1 MSVGTGYHRLVKHII
16 IGVSVTLLGKEADP
30 VEERRISFKIDGA
43 AVIDQSIS
51 FRLLSKLLDGI
62 QNTFFCI
69 GLALTEREAKS
80 TGRIPNYIQQACE
93 LRRVIE
99 KPGSYEV
106 VAEVADLYQN
116 NLFDFDLGKKT
127 LDSFNILI
135 NSLSEND
142 ANTISTTFPDSIHRR
157 RILRSVETYCPRVGD
172 EWEIVFKDTLRQK
185 SNILNINVRELI
197 QQAVSPPD
205 IEMMTVTGKL
215 MRLHLDEHKIAIY
228 YQPTGR
234 ILDCYYDIEIEDFI
248 IGNLKDLIQVTGHVQ
263 LDASGHPEKIIDA
276 NSISELDLSPVKYT
290 KLSNSEVS
298 LDLKK
303 PIVVDPVFV
312 GEEIILE
319 FPDFNII
326 ATGSS
331 REDAIAAFEEDFIW
345 LWREYVLENDEQL
358 SGDAIKFKEQLCS
371 WVKE

>member
-1 MSVGTGYHRLVKHII
+1 M
-16 IGVSVTLLGKEADP
+16 
-30 VEERRISFKIDGA
+30 EERRISFKIDGA

-142 ANTISTTFPDSIHRR
+142 ANTISTTFPDS
-157 RILRSVETYCPRVGD
+157 
-172 EWEIVFKDTLRQK
+172 
-185 SNILNINVRELI
+185 
-197 QQAVSPPD
+197 
-205 IEMMTVTGKL
+205 
-215 MRLHLDEHKIAIY
+215 
-228 YQPTGR
+228 
-234 ILDCYYDIEIEDFI
+234 
-248 IGNLKDLIQVTGHVQ
+248 
-263 LDASGHPEKIIDA
+263 
-276 NSISELDLSPVKYT
+276 
-290 KLSNSEVS
+290 
-298 LDLKK
+298 
-303 PIVVDPVFV
+303 
-312 GEEIILE
+312 
-319 FPDFNII
+319 
-326 ATGSS
+326 
-331 REDAIAAFEEDFIW
+331 
-345 LWREYVLENDEQL
+345 
-358 SGDAIKFKEQLCS
+358 
-371 WVKE
+371 